1 MSLKIIMRGAVGALT
16 RVLGVVERRGFEA
29 VSVSVIAG
37 GGGRRIDLYMTV
49 RGERPFEQLV
59 RQISKSCDVLDLEV
73 LR

>member
-1 MSLKIIMRGAVGALT
+1 MSLKVSMRGAVGALT

-29 VSVSVIAG
+29 VSVSAIAG

-49 RGERPFEQLV
+49 RGERSFEQLV
-59 RQISKSCDVLDLEV
+59 RQIAKSCDVLDLEV